1 MRRLRGGT
9 FWGLVAGLIWLLPA
23 LPLAAQTPQM
33 SPQDIAPSWLSDTI
47 APRSPDVA
55 AEIVT
60 EDIRVMP
67 IGPITRNAV
76 GLLPAR
82 VTGFPSGLWGQSDS
96 AELAGLFRRLPMTGP
111 PAILDLT
118 ERLALSEL
126 DPPLGGNDAAADD
139 LFLARIDMLLARG
152 ALEPARALI
161 ERAGVEDG
169 EVFRRWFDVSLLL
182 GQADRACAAMRASPD
197 IAPTY
202 PARIF
207 CLARSGDW
215 SAAAL
220 SMGTGVALGFITE
233 DEADLIARFL
243 DPELFEGEPPL
254 PLDPDITPLRYVMRA
269 AIAERPS
276 SLGLPLAFAHADLAP
291 QAGWRAQLDAAE
303 RLLRAGAI
311 EPSQWLAIATSRRP
325 SASGGIWERVAALQE
340 FDASLLAGDV
350 AAIARSLARVV
361 DALGPTGLWPAF
373 AQLYAD
379 PLGRQ
384 PLVGEAAILA
394 RKIELLSRNY
404 ESLALRAVP
413 QSADEAVAFAL
424 ARGQMPNLPATASPR
439 VMALAAGFDEIALPD
454 RYAPLITGNRAG
466 EALLL
471 AALTLSGDGADL
483 DDLSDALRVLRYLGL
498 EDSARRAALQLYL
511 LPDRNG

>member
-1 MRRLRGGT
+1 M
-9 FWGLVAGLIWLLPA
+9 
-23 LPLAAQTPQM
+23 
-33 SPQDIAPSWLSDTI
+33 
-47 APRSPDVA
+47 
-55 AEIVT
+55 
-60 EDIRVMP
+60 
-67 IGPITRNAV
+67 
-76 GLLPAR
+76 
-82 VTGFPSGLWGQSDS
+82 
-96 AELAGLFRRLPMTGP
+96 
-111 PAILDLT
+111 
-118 ERLALSEL
+118 
-126 DPPLGGNDAAADD
+126 
-139 LFLARIDMLLARG
+139 
-152 ALEPARALI
+152 
-161 ERAGVEDG
+161 
-169 EVFRRWFDVSLLL
+169 
-182 GQADRACAAMRASPD
+182 
-197 IAPTY
+197 
-202 PARIF
+202 
-207 CLARSGDW
+207 
-215 SAAAL
+215 
-220 SMGTGVALGFITE
+220 
-233 DEADLIARFL
+233 
-243 DPELFEGEPPL
+243 

-325 SASGGIWERVAALQE
+325 SASGGIWERVAAVQE

-361 DALGPTGLWPAF
+361 DALGPTGLLPAF

-511 LPDRNG
+511 LPDRNR